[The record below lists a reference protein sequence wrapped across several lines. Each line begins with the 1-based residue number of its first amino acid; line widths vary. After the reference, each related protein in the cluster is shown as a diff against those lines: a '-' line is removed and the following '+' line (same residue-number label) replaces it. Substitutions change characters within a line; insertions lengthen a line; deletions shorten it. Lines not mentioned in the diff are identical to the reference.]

1 MAKLRPVSSEDRF
14 TLVEH
19 LTELRSRIIACIGIF
34 VVAFAISYWQ
44 NERVIDVVNKPLES
58 AQTPSAKKCTT
69 TGDSLEQ
76 SNCFD
81 RAVADALG
89 KIGPIL
95 KQGGNGENATQAE
108 RRAEALAAVR
118 QVESLRP
125 TNVNRKPV
133 TLGVAEP
140 FFQTLNVAMYG
151 ALVLAL
157 PLLLYQ
163 LYAFLIP
170 AFTNRE
176 RKAIVPLL
184 VGVPFL
190 FYGGVAFGYFLALPR
205 AVDFLQNFNDD
216 AFDILV
222 QARDYYKFVGLFL
235 AGTGLVFQVP
245 VVVIAITRLGIVTPK
260 QLRKQRGFVL
270 IGAAVVAAIITPTPD
285 AVTMLLMMA
294 PLVVLFEASVLF
306 ASFLERR
313 SPVRG
318 PLADWKDLR
327 NGGDGDDGDDDGFGP
342 PPAPAPTSGG
352 NPSDEFLPEY
362 EGEDDEFED
371 DDEEAFAGVFDD
383 EDDFTLDDQGEP
395 GPDREAPDPQLL
407 GDPAGPRLATDDDDT
422 VVQRPEGD
430 APRAPLPGDE
440 PTLVHPATG
449 DDGGAGPAPF
459 MPPMPGSRRGPSPAA
474 EGQPQH
480 DDAPEHPVTEPAAAP
495 QPPTPAAPPPAEG
508 WMAEAD
514 ELDAADPFATDDDA
528 GDGPH
533 TPPGGGSTRA

>member
-19 LTELRSRIIACIGIF
+19 LTELRSRIIACIAIF
-34 VVAFAISYWQ
+34 VVAFAFAYWQ
-44 NERVIDVVNKPLES
+44 NERVLDIVNKPLES

-108 RRAEALAAVR
+108 RRAQALEAVR
-118 QVESLRP
+118 RVEGLRP

-140 FFQTLNVAMYG
+140 FFQTLNIAMYG
-151 ALVLAL
+151 ALVLSL

-184 VGVPFL
+184 IGVPFL
-190 FYGGVAFGYFLALPR
+190 FYAGVAFGYYLALPR

-222 QARDYYKFVGLFL
+222 QAKDYYRFVALFL

-245 VVVIAITRLGIVTPK
+245 VIVIAISRLGILSAK
-260 QLRKQRGFVL
+260 QLRKKRGFVA
-270 IGAAVVAAIITPTPD
+270 IIAAVVAAIITPTPD

-294 PLVVLFEASVLF
+294 PLVVLFEVSVFIASI
-306 ASFLERR
+306 LERR

-327 NGGDGDDGDDDGFGP
+327 DGGDDDEDDDGFGGP
-342 PPAPAPTSGG
+342 PPAAAPTSGG

-362 EGEDDEFED
+362 EGDDDEFED
-371 DDEEAFAGVFDD
+371 DDEAAFAGVFDD
-383 EDDFTLDDQGEP
+383 EDDFTLEDQGEP
-395 GPDREAPDPQLL
+395 GPDREAPDPELL
-407 GDPAGPRLATDDDDT
+407 GDPDGPRLATDDDT
-422 VVQRPEGD
+422 LVQRPDPATPPG
-430 APRAPLPGDE
+430 PLPGDE
-440 PTLVHPATG
+440 PTLVHPAP
-449 DDGGAGPAPF
+449 DADAGAGPAPF

-480 DDAPEHPVTEPAAAP
+480 DDAPQHPVTEPPAVP
-495 QPPTPAAPPPAEG
+495 QPPAPQPPAEG

-514 ELDAADPFATDDDA
+514 ELDAADPYATDDDA
-528 GDGPH
+528 GDGPR
-533 TPPGGGSTRA
+533 G

>member
-44 NERVIDVVNKPLES
+44 NERVISVVNKPLES

-151 ALVLAL
+151 ALVLSL

-190 FYGGVAFGYFLALPR
+190 FYAGVAFGYFLALPR

-245 VVVIAITRLGIVTPK
+245 VVVIAITRLGIVSPT

-327 NGGDGDDGDDDGFGP
+327 NGGDDEDDEDDDDFGGP
-342 PPAPAPTSGG
+342 DPAPAPASGG
-352 NPSDEFLPEY
+352 NPADEFLPEY
-362 EGEDDEFED
+362 EGEDDDFED
-371 DDEEAFAGVFDD
+371 DDEAAFASVFDDD
-383 EDDFTLDDQGEP
+383 EDDFTLDDQGA
-395 GPDREAPDPQLL
+395 PDPEAPDPDLL
-407 GDPAGPRLATDDDDT
+407 GDPAGPRLATDGDPAPVHPGGAPSFDD
-422 VVQRPEGD
+422 
-430 APRAPLPGDE
+430 GDE

-449 DDGGAGPAPF
+449 DDAGAGPAPF

-480 DDAPEHPVTEPAAAP
+480 DDAPQHPVTEPPAAP
-495 QPPTPAAPPPAEG
+495 QPPSPAPQPPAAG

-528 GDGPH
+528 GDGPDA
-533 TPPGGGSTRA
+533 PPAGGSSRE